1 MSCGTPKCASTRLPS
16 AESATA
22 CASVMHASDPSA
34 VACGAWAGTVAR
46 SSTRSVP
53 PPGSARTA
61 TALSPS
67 RRSTT
72 RPSSTAEVVRVDH
85 PRHDGLAQPRA
96 RVEHRAGAPPAHRVR
111 GEQHPGDLR
120 VDHPLDHHREPH
132 LGVVD
137 PEVGAV
143 GDGAVRP
150 QRGPAAAHGVE
161 ERLAPHD
168 VQVGV
173 LLAGETGRGQV
184 LGGGRRPDRHRHVRL
199 PGAGRIRA
207 VVPGTQAA
215 VGRDDGRRDVV
226 GQRRGAQQL
235 ARSHGIGGV
244 DAGRST
250 GVRRRGHA
258 EPAGHRQPRGDQL
271 AEVRRLPAHRRQ
283 VRGPQLP
290 EVPHQRRA
298 DGGRRS
304 GALCSGHTSR

>member
-16 AESATA
+16 AASATA
-22 CASVMHASDPSA
+22 CASVMQASGPSGP
-34 VACGAWAGTVAR
+34 VVCCAR

-72 RPSSTAEVVRVDH
+72 RAVLDREVVRVDH

-120 VDHPLDHHREPH
+120 GDHPLDHHREPH

-161 ERLAPHD
+161 RAPRPPRRS
-168 VQVGV
+168 GRCP
-173 LLAGETGRGQV
+173 AGRRNWPWAGPRRWPTTGPPPARPAPR
-184 LGGGRRPDRHRHVRL
+184 RRPDPRRPWAHRS
-199 PGAGRIRA
+199 
-207 VVPGTQAA
+207 A

-226 GQRRGAQQL
+226 RQRRGAQQL
-235 ARSHGIGGV
+235 ARPNGIGGV
-244 DAGRST
+244 DVGRST

-258 EPAGHRQPRGDQL
+258 EPTGHRQPRGDQL

-290 EVPHQRRA
+290 EVQHQRRA

>member
-16 AESATA
+16 AASATA
-22 CASVMHASDPSA
+22 CASVMQASDPSA
-34 VACGAWAGTVAR
+34 WPAARGLLRRPELDPLGAPAGQRAHGDR
-46 SSTRSVP
+46 LVP
-53 PPGSARTA
+53 EPPVDDPAV
-61 TALSPS
+61 LDP
-67 RRSTT
+67 
-72 RPSSTAEVVRVDH
+72 EVVRVDH

-120 VDHPLDHHREPH
+120 GDHPLDHHREPH

-173 LLAGETGRGQV
+173 LLAGEAGRGQV

-199 PGAGRIRA
+199 PVAGRIRA
-207 VVPGTQAA
+207 VVPGAQAA

-244 DAGRST
+244 DVGRST

-290 EVPHQRRA
+290 EVQHQRRA
-298 DGGRRS
+298 DGGRRG